1 MRIKE
6 LENSI
11 KRTKELSNSLAINKK
26 ILKKY
31 ALLKQLYVRLDNYN
45 MLDPLDAYNKTRK
58 EIEAVRAD
66 IDILKKQGVN
76 NAN

>member
-6 LENSI
+6 LSNSI
-11 KRTKELSNSLAINKK
+11 AINKK

-31 ALLKQLYVRLDNYN
+31 DLLKQLYVRLDNYN

-58 EIEAVRAD
+58 EIEVVRAD
-66 IDILKKQGVN
+66 IDNLKKEGEK
-76 NAN
+76 

>member
-6 LENSI
+6 LENCI
-11 KRTKELSNSLAINKK
+11 KRTKELSNSIAINKK

-31 ALLKQLYVRLDNYN
+31 DLLKQLYVRLDNYN
-45 MLDPLDAYNKTRK
+45 MLDPLDAYNKTRI

-66 IDILKKQGVN
+66 IDNLKKGGDK
-76 NAN
+76 